1 MLASAEVRWF
11 WRDDCPEQ
19 ARKWFFET
27 GLPPGGGHPRIDRYL
42 AQPNAR
48 ELGIKERG
56 GDKPSLEFKG
66 LLKTATIPAVDTLAS
81 HCEIWCKWSFG
92 NQGVQLIEETKTTK
106 RRWLRKFDTST
117 PIRAEVPL
125 DFDERPKFGYSLP
138 NQGCNAELTEV
149 KIENRSDIWW
159 TLGFEAFGDLETVP
173 TNLTRGLLPDA
184 TALINIVSSGA
195 LLSYPEWLMARLA
208 D

>member
-1 MLASAEVRWF
+1 
-11 WRDDCPEQ
+11 
-19 ARKWFFET
+19 
-27 GLPPGGGHPRIDRYL
+27 
-42 AQPNAR
+42 
-48 ELGIKERG
+48 
-56 GDKPSLEFKG
+56 
-66 LLKTATIPAVDTLAS
+66 
-81 HCEIWCKWSFG
+81 
-92 NQGVQLIEETKTTK
+92 
-106 RRWLRKFDTST
+106 
-117 PIRAEVPL
+117 
-125 DFDERPKFGYSLP
+125 
-138 NQGCNAELTEV
+138 LTEV